1 MNLSINCV
9 CNLPDLI
16 PRELLFSDPV
26 KCDPRISPDG
36 KKLAYLALENNVM
49 NIWIKSVDGDDD
61 RPVTDFKKGCV
72 LYYIWTSDKYI
83 FYIYDMDCNE
93 THNLYKLNIENNE
106 SKPLKISK
114 KLRFINFDYHKD
126 FPDQLIAAMALGN
139 TAHLYHID
147 LASDNI
153 TLIYENPGNIYD
165 WLVDN
170 KRNVIGIILVNDDN
184 YMEFIVRHGEKD
196 EWKSLVRWSINDMA
210 MSRCIRCSKDNNYIY
225 MIDAHNCNTSRLI
238 RVEINTG
245 KADLIVCEPEYD
257 INPCLNGPQVN
268 KSYLDEFY
276 PVLFNPDTWSVQ
288 AVSINKFRS
297 EWIILDDSIKEDFTV
312 IQKLKDGDFF
322 ITSRDRAND
331 RWVLSFNMDN
341 GPVSYYLFDRTL
353 KKEVFLFYDRP
364 ALNDYRFA
372 SMEELSFTSR
382 DGLTVHGY
390 ITFPPGVA
398 RKKLPVILFVHG
410 GPWYR
415 DKWGYDPTVQWIA
428 NRGYVCLQV
437 NYRGSTGYG
446 KDFLNAGNKEW
457 GGKMQNDLEDAVKW
471 VIEKGIADPAR
482 VAIYGHGYGGFA
494 AMAGATFTP
503 DLFCCA
509 IAVGCFGDLTTV
521 IQAIPTYRK
530 DSVKQMLER
539 VGDPQRDRELL
550 LSRSP
555 FYKLD
560 NIKIPLMIAY
570 GLKSRTIKSSE
581 PYRIVST
588 LQSKGINLE
597 HIVFPDEGHKIVKKK
612 NRIKLYAVAERFL
625 AKHLKGRYE
634 AGEHIKDIYIA
645 SPKDNILDD
654 RRVINKIVREGDK
667 DAFEHMMDY
676 YKKPVLKHLYN
687 MTGDYEMSMELL
699 QETFLKVW
707 LYLDSY
713 SFFDGISF
721 ASWLFKVAS
730 NVANSYGTKKY
741 MINSEMEID
750 EIDLADSWK
759 TDVENKVLIQSMV
772 NSLEYPFKT
781 AIYLRYIE
789 ELDYK
794 EIASIMNTNIGQVKN
809 YLFRAKKSIL
819 KSFTN
824 LQEPFLFTGS

>member
-1 MNLSINCV
+1 MSLSINCV

-26 KCDPRISPDG
+26 KCDPRISPGG

-49 NIWIKSVDGDDD
+49 NLWIKSVDRDDD

-72 LYYIWTSDKYI
+72 IYYIWTSDKYI
-83 FYIYDMDCNE
+83 FYIYDMDGNE
-93 THNLYKLNIENNE
+93 THNLYKLNTENNE
-106 SKPLKISK
+106 SKPLKVSK

-126 FPDQLIAAMALGN
+126 FPDQVIAAMAIN
-139 TAHLYHID
+139 NKAHLYHID

-153 TLIYENPGNIYD
+153 TLLYENPGNIYD

-184 YMEFIVRHGEKD
+184 HMEFIVRHGGRD
-196 EWKSLVRWSINDMA
+196 EWKSLVRWNINDMA
-210 MSRCIRCSKDNNYIY
+210 MSRYIRCSKDNNYIY
-225 MIDAHNCNTSRLI
+225 MIDGHNCNTSRLI
-238 RVEINTG
+238 KVEISTG
-245 KADLIVCEPEYD
+245 KSDVIICDPEYD
-257 INPCLNGPQVN
+257 INPCLKGPQLN

-276 PVLFNPDTWSVQ
+276 PVLFNPDTWTVQ
-288 AVSINKFRS
+288 AVSINKFRN
-297 EWIILDDSIKEDFTV
+297 EWIILDDTIKEDFTA

-322 ITSRDRAND
+322 ITSRDRAD
-331 RWVLSFNMDN
+331 EKWVLSFNTDK

-353 KKEVFLFYDRP
+353 KKETFLFYDRP
-364 ALNDYRFA
+364 ALNDYTFA

-382 DGLTVHGY
+382 DGLTVHCY
-390 ITFPPGVA
+390 ISFPPCVT
-398 RKKLPVILFVHG
+398 RKKLPVVLFVHG

-457 GGKMQNDLEDAVKW
+457 GGKMQEDLEDAVRW
-471 VIEKGIADPAR
+471 IIEKGIADPAR

-521 IQAIPTYRK
+521 IQAIPSYRE
-530 DSVKQMLER
+530 DAVKQMLER
-539 VGDPQRDRELL
+539 VGDPESDRDLL
-550 LSRSP
+550 LARSP

-570 GLKSRTIKSSE
+570 GLKSRTVKSSE

-588 LQSKGINLE
+588 LKTKGITAE

-634 AGEHIKDIYIA
+634 AGDMHVKDIYIA
-645 SPKDNILDD
+645 ASKDNNLDD
-654 RRVINKIVREGDK
+654 RRVINKIVREGDT

-687 MTGDYEMSMELL
+687 MTGDYETSMELL

-713 SFFDGISF
+713 SFVEGISF
-721 ASWLFKVAS
+721 SSWLFKIAS
-730 NVANSYGTKKY
+730 NVAITYGTKKY
-741 MINSEMEID
+741 KFNGETEMNEMD
-750 EIDLADSWK
+750 FADNW
-759 TDVENKVLIQSMV
+759 TADVEDKVLIQSLV
-772 NSLEYPFKT
+772 NSLEEPFKT
-781 AIYLRYIE
+781 AIMLRYIE

-794 EIASIMNTNIGQVKN
+794 NIASVMNTNLTQVKN

-819 KSFTN
+819 QSFMN
-824 LQEPFLFTGS
+824 VNESF